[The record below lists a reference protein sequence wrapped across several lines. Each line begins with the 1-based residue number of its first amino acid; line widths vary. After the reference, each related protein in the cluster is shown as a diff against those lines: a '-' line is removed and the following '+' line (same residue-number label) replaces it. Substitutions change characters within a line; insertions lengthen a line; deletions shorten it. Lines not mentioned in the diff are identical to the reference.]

1 MHNCS
6 HLLAS
11 PSCHTALT
19 ALLYRR
25 EETLGSGE
33 FGEVFKGVLDTPY
46 GPQEVAAKV
55 LKAGSG
61 DKGKA
66 KFLQEAATMAQF
78 RHPHIVRLLGAVTV
92 DDPVSMVEHITC
104 QHWSRPVDDGL
115 CRHSAHSVCWSWS
128 SYREGTSASTSHP
141 SDLSGWNTSGPLLCR
156 VGLCVVHWCMYE
168 TAPLYLQT
176 WPPP

>member
-1 MHNCS
+1 M
-6 HLLAS
+6 
-11 PSCHTALT
+11 
-19 ALLYRR
+19 
-25 EETLGSGE
+25 
-33 FGEVFKGVLDTPY
+33 FKGVLDTPY

-61 DKGKA
+61 DNGKA

-104 QHWSRPVDDGL
+104 QHWSRPEDDGL
-115 CRHSAHSVCWSWS
+115 FRHSAHSVCWSWS